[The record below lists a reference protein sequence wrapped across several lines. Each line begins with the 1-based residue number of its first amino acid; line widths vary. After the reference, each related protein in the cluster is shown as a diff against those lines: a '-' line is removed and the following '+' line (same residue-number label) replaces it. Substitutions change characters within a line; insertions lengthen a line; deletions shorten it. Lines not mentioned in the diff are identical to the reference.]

1 MGWLDQ
7 EVKETS
13 NQTKNFVLPDDIQ
26 ITRGQS
32 AKKNINADLP
42 YKFNPRDYQNKVLN
56 AFFVDHIKR
65 MALIWHR
72 RAGKDKTVFNIV
84 VSAAMLEV
92 GTYFYFLPTN
102 TQAKK
107 VIWRGR
113 GKDGVKFID
122 HIPPEIIARVNN
134 TEMLVELINGS
145 IIQLGGADNYD
156 AFMGTNPL
164 GLVFSEY
171 SLQDPR
177 AWDYFR
183 PILAEN
189 GGWAL
194 FDYTPRGR
202 NHGYFMYNNN
212 KDNPKWFVS
221 RLTIEQTTKPNDEQG
236 IKEPGNGDPIPVVTQ
251 EAVQDEI
258 DSGMDEDT
266 VDQEF
271 YVSFDAA
278 IKGAYWGKEMK
289 KAWQDHRIC
298 RVPIMPGYP
307 TNSYWDIGFNDQTA
321 IWISQ
326 FVGKEIRLVGYYQ
339 NAGFGF
345 SHYMDWVKDFGKSYD
360 ISWNE
365 HWGPHDIKNHEW
377 MSGQERRVTAKAMGF
392 EFNTMARPKNKDAA
406 IEAVRVLLPRCV
418 FDEKRC
424 ADGISA
430 VTSYQHKYDEENR
443 VFLPKPLHN
452 WASNGSD
459 ALQYLALSYKE
470 KVEETKKPENVDAYQ
485 GRGSWLGN

>member
-13 NQTKNFVLPDDIQ
+13 NQTTNFVLPDDIQ

-236 IKEPGNGDPIPVVTQ
+236 IKEPGNGDQIPVVTQ

-266 VDQEF
+266 VEQEF

-307 TNSYWDIGFNDQTA
+307 TNS
-321 IWISQ
+321 
-326 FVGKEIRLVGYYQ
+326 
-339 NAGFGF
+339 
-345 SHYMDWVKDFGKSYD
+345 
-360 ISWNE
+360 
-365 HWGPHDIKNHEW
+365 
-377 MSGQERRVTAKAMGF
+377 
-392 EFNTMARPKNKDAA
+392 
-406 IEAVRVLLPRCV
+406 
-418 FDEKRC
+418 
-424 ADGISA
+424 
-430 VTSYQHKYDEENR
+430 
-443 VFLPKPLHN
+443 
-452 WASNGSD
+452 
-459 ALQYLALSYKE
+459 
-470 KVEETKKPENVDAYQ
+470 
-485 GRGSWLGN
+485 